1 MTVLNVFVFGQKIF
15 LVDLIEHLLSAIV
28 HNLLVAI
35 AAEAELESVWVVILS
50 ENNVLTI
57 VVVVKG
63 FRTHLVPKQLAEK
76 TTYFVKYLFIDW

>member
-1 MTVLNVFVFGQKIF
+1 LANDIFFVDIVEHF
-15 LVDLIEHLLSAIV
+15 LAAIL
-28 HNLLVAI
+28 HDLLVAI
-35 AAEAELESVWVVILS
+35 AAKTELESVWVVILS

-76 TTYFVKYLFIDW
+76 RTYLVKYLFIDW